1 MASSRKNTG
10 REVGRPARNLTE
22 NVIRN
27 AMKHTQ
33 SNFQA
38 ARYLNLTIETYRKY
52 AKSFID
58 QESGKNLY
66 ELHKNNSGKGIKRVK
81 WNHEISVEKINAI
94 MASASYRAVNQ
105 QKLKNRLIYE
115 GILRMECYKCGHHE
129 KRVVDFKQP
138 LILNFIDGN
147 KHHWNIEN
155 LRMLCYN
162 CHFLYVGDM
171 FSDRQVRSLEDA
183 NAPLIKEEIDWDID
197 DDFLQHFQDIGLE
210 EKNGYQPGDE
220 FISRL

>member
-1 MASSRKNTG
+1 MANSKA
-10 REVGRPARNLTE
+10 GRPKRDLTE

-38 ARYLNLTIETYRKY
+38 ARYLNVSIETYRTY
-52 AKSFID
+52 AKMYVD

-66 ELHKNNSGKGIKRVK
+66 EFHKNNSGKGIKRIN
-81 WNHEISVEKINAI
+81 WRNEISIHKINEI
-94 MASASYRAVNQ
+94 MASESYRAIDQ
-105 QKLKNRLIYE
+105 EKLKNRLIYE

-129 KRVVDFKQP
+129 KRIVDYKQP

-147 KHHWNIEN
+147 KNHWQIDN

-162 CHFLYVGDM
+162 CYFLYVGSL
-171 FSDRQVRSLEDA
+171 FSEKQIKSLEDA
-183 NAPLIKEEIDWDID
+183 NALQIKEEADWGVD
-197 DDFLQHFQDIGLE
+197 DTFLSFFKDAGLNQTDNYKE
-210 EKNGYQPGDE
+210 GDE
-220 FISRL
+220 YIAKL